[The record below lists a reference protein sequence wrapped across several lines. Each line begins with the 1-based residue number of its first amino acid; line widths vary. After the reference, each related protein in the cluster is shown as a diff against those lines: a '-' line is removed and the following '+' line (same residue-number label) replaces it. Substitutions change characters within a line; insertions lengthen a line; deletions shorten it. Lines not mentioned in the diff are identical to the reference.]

1 MRTSTILSLF
11 LAGGALAKPVHKALE
26 ERVLVVEHKVVT
38 TVVWVTAG
46 EPTPAPN
53 PPTSVVVDSKKE
65 AVAQGFQPHRHRHG
79 HGSNQAAAQKAAA
92 QQAADQQAAE
102 QKAAEQKAA
111 EQKAAEQKAAEQKAA
126 EQKAAEQKAAEQK
139 AAEQKAAEQK
149 AAEQKAAEQQ
159 APEQKAEVP
168 QNQAPAQK
176 AEKPNDQTQPV
187 TPTQPT
193 SSGGDVGSEGY
204 KSAVLEHHNIHRAN
218 HSADALEWDETLAG
232 YAEQVA
238 KSCVYA
244 HDRTP
249 GGGGYGQNIAAGTP
263 AKQVAQ
269 ILTNAFYNDEMM
281 LYPGYGSDNPD
292 MTHFEKWGHFSQ
304 MLWGSTKKVGC
315 YSYSCNPNTDTKTE
329 CNPATGKSYLGNVD
343 CGPTSGTY
351 PVFTVCN
358 YSPPGKASSYSMT
371 EASMLIMVT
380 GNYAGQYS
388 QVKAPQGKAFVSV

>member
-1 MRTSTILSLF
+1 MRTSTILSLI
-11 LAGGALAKPVHKALE
+11 LASGALAKPVHKALE

-46 EPTPAPN
+46 AATPAPN
-53 PPTSVVVDSKKE
+53 PPTNGAVDSKK
-65 AVAQGFQPHRHRHG
+65 AVVAPGVQPHRHRHG
-79 HGSNQAAAQKAAA
+79 YASNQAAAQKAAA

-126 EQKAAEQKAAEQK
+126 EQQAAEQKAAEQK
-139 AAEQKAAEQK
+139 AAEQKPAEQKPAEQK
-149 AAEQKAAEQQ
+149 APK
-159 APEQKAEVP
+159 QKAEVP

-176 AEKPNDQTQPV
+176 AEKPNEQTQSV

-281 LYPGYGSDNPD
+281 LYPGYGNDSPD

-315 YSYSCNPNTDTKTE
+315 YSYSCNPNTDTKTD
-329 CNPATGKSYLGNVD
+329 CNPATGQSYLGNVA

-358 YSPPGKASSYSMT
+358 YSPPG
-371 EASMLIMVT
+371 
-380 GNYAGQYS
+380 NYAGQYS
-388 QVKAPQGKAFVSV
+388 QVKAPQGKAFMSV